1 MNYIGLYFNIEPL
14 IPNRDILIAELDQ
27 LGFESFIE
35 TESGLEAFIQENEFN
50 QKVFNDLWI
59 LESGDVKI
67 SFDQKL
73 IQDQNWNATW
83 EASFQPIEV
92 DDLVRIRAPFHDVRD
107 GFKFQLLI
115 QPQMAFGTGHHQTTW
130 LIMREMGGME
140 FVGKKVLDMGCGT
153 GILAILAEK
162 MGASELE
169 GVDIDQWAYEN
180 ALENLSL
187 NECTAIQIVK
197 GGVEAVKGSVFDI
210 ILANINKNILMLQL
224 AYYSKWIVP
233 GGHLLLSGFF
243 DQDAEDLIEAAGS
256 HGFSLLHKATKE
268 EWCMLHLIKS

>member
-35 TESGLEAFIQENEFN
+35 TESGLEAFIQEDDFN
-50 QKVFNDLWI
+50 QQEFNDLWI
-59 LESGDVKI
+59 LNSEGVKI
-67 SFDQKL
+67 RFDQKR
-73 IQDQNWNATW
+73 IEDQNWNATW

-92 DDLVRIRAPFHDVRD
+92 DDLVRIRAPFHEVQD

-115 QPQMAFGTGHHQTTW
+115 QPQMSFGTGHHQTTW
-130 LIMREMGGME
+130 LIMREMGEME
-140 FVGKKVLDMGCGT
+140 FEGKKVLDMGCGT

-180 ALENLSL
+180 ALENLKL
-187 NECTAIQIVK
+187 NECNAIQIAK
-197 GGVEAVKGSVFDI
+197 GGVEAVQGSDFDI
-210 ILANINKNILMLQL
+210 ILANINKNILMQQL
-224 AYYSKWIVP
+224 AYYSSWIVS

-243 DQDAEDLIEAAGS
+243 DQDAEDLIKAAGS
-256 HGFSLLHKATKE
+256 HGFKLLNKATKE
-268 EWCMLHLIKS
+268 EWCMLHLTKS